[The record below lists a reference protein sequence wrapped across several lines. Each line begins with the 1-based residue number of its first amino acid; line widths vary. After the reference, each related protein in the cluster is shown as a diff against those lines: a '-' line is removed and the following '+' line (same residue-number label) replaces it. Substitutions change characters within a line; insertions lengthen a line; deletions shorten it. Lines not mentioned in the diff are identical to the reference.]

1 MQLRLKL
8 ILLTGLPLL
17 LAVAA
22 IAAIMVSQSRQLAE
36 EQAAVIEQSL
46 LAARRAELQNYVAM
60 ATTAIEHLRGESSGD
75 AENQARAKRILN
87 DMSFGADG
95 YFFVYDQAG
104 NNLVHP
110 RKPDFVGRNHW
121 DLRDPTGF
129 PVIREIIGLTQMGGG
144 FLRYRWEK
152 PSTGQE
158 AEKLGYVVSFDRWGW
173 SLGTGLYLDDIEQAT
188 AKIRSDVRANIANTM
203 WKLAAVAVVA
213 ALVVF
218 AGGMMLNISEQRA
231 ADGKLRALTQKIVSL
246 QEDERARVSREL
258 HDGIS
263 QLLVSAKF
271 QFELVQNRLAAS
283 PECVEDVTKGLAG
296 LTEAIDEVRRISHDL
311 RPASLSDLGLQAA
324 LRQLGERFRQRTGI
338 RLVAEADSLPGELAE
353 DVSVA
358 LYRIAQEALT
368 NIERHSGATEA
379 GLALVEEG
387 DQLRLR
393 VSDNGCGFD
402 ADGDQ
407 EAGEGIGLRNMRER
421 LEHLGGVLSVKSAFG
436 ATTIEARIPAA
447 VARRMA

>member
-17 LAVAA
+17 LAVAV
-22 IAAIMVSQSRQLAE
+22 IAAIMVSQSRRLAE

-46 LAARRAELQNYVAM
+46 LAVRHAELQNYVSM
-60 ATTAIEHLRGESSGD
+60 ATTAIEHLRGATAGD

-87 DMSFGADG
+87 DMNFGADG

-110 RKPDFVGRNHW
+110 RKPDFIGRNHW
-121 DLRDPTGF
+121 NLRDPNGL
-129 PVIREIIGLTQMGGG
+129 PVIQEIIGLTQEGGG

-158 AEKLGYVVSFDRWGW
+158 AEKLGYVVSLDRWGW
-173 SLGTGLYLDDIEQAT
+173 SLGTGLYLDDIERAT
-188 AKIRSDVRANIANTM
+188 AKIRTDTQDNIANTM

-213 ALVVF
+213 ALLVF
-218 AGGMMLNISEQRA
+218 AGGMMLNISEQRK
-231 ADGKLRALTQKIVSL
+231 ADGRLRALTQKIVSL

-271 QFELVQNRLAAS
+271 QFELVQNRLADDPGCA
-283 PECVEDVTKGLAG
+283 EDVKKGLAG
-296 LTEAIDEVRRISHDL
+296 LTEAIEEVRRISHDL

-324 LRQLGERFRQRTGI
+324 LRQLGERFRERTGI
-338 RLVAEADSLPGELAE
+338 RLLAETGSLPAEPAE

-379 GLALVEEG
+379 GLTLALEG
-387 DQLRLR
+387 GQLLLR
-393 VSDNGCGFD
+393 VTDNGCGFD
-402 ADGDQ
+402 ADGDR
-407 EAGEGIGLRNMRER
+407 EVGEGIGLRNMRER
-421 LEHLGGVLSVKSAFG
+421 LEHLGGVLSMDSAFG
-436 ATTIEARIPAA
+436 ATTIEARIPLPAA
-447 VARRMA
+447 GRNP